1 MGDNDDIVATNEAA
15 KNIKAIDKD
24 SVHRICSGQV
34 IILSHILYRCTIFS
48 PYMMVL

>member
-1 MGDNDDIVATNEAA
+1 MAENDDIVATNEAA

-34 IILSHILYRCTIFS
+34 NYLIS
-48 PYMMVL
+48 